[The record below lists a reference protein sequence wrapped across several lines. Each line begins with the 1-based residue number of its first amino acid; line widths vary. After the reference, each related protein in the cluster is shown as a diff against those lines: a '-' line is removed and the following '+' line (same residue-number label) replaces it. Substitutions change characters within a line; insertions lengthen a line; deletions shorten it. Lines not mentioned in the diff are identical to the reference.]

1 MVTSGERNK
10 GNKPVRLHR
19 FQVEVSLHTWV
30 ILSLI
35 NGYKLERN
43 KPVRLHRFQVEVS
56 LHTWVILS
64 LINGYKW
71 GEEQAGQTTQ
81 IQGKS
86 THVGYPFSD
95 K

>member
-1 MVTSGERNK
+1 MVTSG
-10 GNKPVRLHR
+10 
-19 FQVEVSLHTWV
+19 
-30 ILSLI
+30 
-35 NGYKLERN
+35 ERN

-81 IQGKS
+81 IPSRGKS

-95 K
+95 KWLQVGRGTSRSDYTDSKSR

>member
-1 MVTSGERNK
+1 MVTSG
-10 GNKPVRLHR
+10 
-19 FQVEVSLHTWV
+19 
-30 ILSLI
+30 
-35 NGYKLERN
+35 ERN

-86 THVGYPFSD
+86 TQVGYPFSD
-95 K
+95 KWLQVGRGTKATSRSNYTDSKSR